1 MTAEQAIS
9 DISALP
15 FDEQLKVV
23 QAIWD
28 RLPDSSTL
36 KPTDDARREL
46 ERRVASY
53 TSDPSTLMTESQL
66 RERMR
71 LSDS

>member
-9 DISALP
+9 NICEFP

-28 RLPDSSTL
+28 RLPEASALTL
-36 KPTDDARREL
+36 NDNARREMD
-46 ERRVASY
+46 RRVASY
-53 TSDPSTLMTESQL
+53 NSDPST
-66 RERMR
+66 ERI
-71 LSDS
+71 LFLKPQILNSA

>member
-15 FDEQLKVV
+15 FDEQLRVV

-28 RLPDSSTL
+28 RLPASTTL
-36 KPTDDARREL
+36 SPSDDAQREL
-46 ERRVASY
+46 KRRVARY
-53 TSDPSTLMTESQL
+53 TEDPSTLMTETQL

-71 LSDS
+71 SSST

>member
-1 MTAEQAIS
+1 MTAEQAIA

-15 FDEQLKVV
+15 IDDQLRVV

-36 KPTDDARREL
+36 SLNDDARMEL
-46 ERRVASY
+46 ERRVANY
-53 TSDPSTLMTESQL
+53 TADPSTLMTEDQL
-66 RERMR
+66 RARMR
-71 LSDS
+71 SSDK

>member
-9 DISALP
+9 NISELP

-28 RLPDSSTL
+28 RLPEASALTL
-36 KPTDDARREL
+36 NDNARREL
-46 ERRVASY
+46 DRRVASY
-53 TSDPSTLMTESQL
+53 NSGPSTLMTESHS
-66 RERMR
+66 R
-71 LSDS
+71 